1 MDELFTTVGSL
12 FTSLSDKLFL
22 FRVEF
27 DEGSVIGSVE
37 CSESD
42 RERVCFREERSR
54 IEVESGVNS
63 RGSGDVKYDP

>member
-1 MDELFTTVGSL
+1 M
-12 FTSLSDKLFL
+12 
-22 FRVEF
+22 EF